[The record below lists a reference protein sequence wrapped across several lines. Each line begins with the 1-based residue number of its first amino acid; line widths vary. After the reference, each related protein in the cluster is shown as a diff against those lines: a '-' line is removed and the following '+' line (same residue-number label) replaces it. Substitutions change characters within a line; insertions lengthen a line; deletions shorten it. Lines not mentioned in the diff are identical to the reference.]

1 MKNLFAIIAF
11 AAVLGVALS
20 AIAVDL
26 DRDGIA
32 DIIIPSTSVSTIR
45 EPGFGWR
52 DDWAVR
58 PGWNGVHDW
67 NNDGVIDWRDDFVV
81 GGARPWS
88 GDYVKADWNR
98 DGVIDAAD
106 GWRRLDDSWATGS
119 WDQSY
124 RGEGWR
130 PETVSVREVPTGF
143 QQDTTWDTVDGP
155 WDTFGW
161 GGAHVADWNRDGVID
176 WKDDL
181 AWRGGVTTNVV
192 ADWNRDG
199 VIDRRDGFGWGGVTT
214 NVVAD
219 WNRDGVI
226 DRRDGFGVRGV
237 STNVVA
243 DWNRAGFG
251 WGGVTTNVVAD
262 WNRDGV
268 IDRRDGFGVR
278 GVSTN
283 VVADWNRDG
292 VIDRRDGFGYGGA
305 VVADWNRDGV
315 IDRRDGFGVRGGL
328 SNVAVGGSEFVSVR
342 EVASPG
348 VATTFGGSGISTL
361 GSSGFVGA
369 PTVRGNGSRQSV
381 ASVLRR

>member
-243 DWNRAGFG
+243 DWNR
-251 WGGVTTNVVAD
+251 
-262 WNRDGV
+262 
-268 IDRRDGFGVR
+268 
-278 GVSTN
+278 
-283 VVADWNRDG
+283 DG

>member
-199 VIDRRDGFGWGGVTT
+199 VIDRRDGFG
-214 NVVAD
+214 
-219 WNRDGVI
+219 
-226 DRRDGFGVRGV
+226 
-237 STNVVA
+237 
-243 DWNRAGFG
+243 
-251 WGGVTTNVVAD
+251 
-262 WNRDGV
+262 
-268 IDRRDGFGVR
+268 
-278 GVSTN
+278 
-283 VVADWNRDG
+283 
-292 VIDRRDGFGYGGA
+292 YGGA